1 MTIGFGQRL
10 AQAFD
15 SAGQLC
21 VGIDPHSYLLAEWN
35 LPDTAVGARDLA
47 MRVVDAAVGQ
57 AAIVKPQVAFF
68 ERFGSAGYSA
78 LEDVFAAAHS
88 AGLLVIADAKRG
100 DVGSTVEAY
109 GQAWLTPGSPLE
121 ADAMTVSAYQ
131 GLGSLAAPLELAER
145 HGKGLFVLA
154 ATSNPEA
161 AGLQT
166 AELVADAGPGQ
177 AGAGKAGTGKTGT
190 GRTVAA
196 SIVDDVIGWNQ
207 QHGQAIGSIG
217 VVLGATVDLGDYGI
231 SLDSLATQPATPILA
246 PGFGHQGARYDQL
259 GTLFGAAAPY
269 VVVSASR
276 SILSAG
282 PDGIAA
288 AIGAQASEVAAIRR
302 TSLRRTS
309 QGDQW
314 SE

>member
-15 SAGQLC
+15 AAGQLC
-21 VGIDPHSYLLAEWN
+21 VGIDPHGYLLAEWN
-35 LPDTAVGARDLA
+35 LPDTAVGARELA
-47 MRVVDAAVGQ
+47 LRVVDAAVGQ

-68 ERFGSAGYSA
+68 ERFGAAGYSA
-78 LEDVFAAAHS
+78 LEDVLVVARA

-121 ADAMTVSAYQ
+121 ADAMTISAYQ
-131 GLGSLAAPLELAER
+131 GLGSLAAPMELAER

-161 AGLQT
+161 AALQT
-166 AELVADAGPGQ
+166 AALVAEE
-177 AGAGKAGTGKTGT
+177 GK
-190 GRTVAA
+190 GRTVAR

-217 VVLGATVDLGDYGI
+217 VVLGATVALNDYGV
-231 SLDSLATQPATPILA
+231 SLDALSGTALSGTGLATHPATPILA

-259 GTLFGAAAPY
+259 ETLFGPAAQY

-288 AIGAQASEVAAIRR
+288 AIQAQAREVAAVRR
-302 TSLRRTS
+302 SS

>member
-1 MTIGFGQRL
+1 MTVGFGVRL
-10 AQAFD
+10 ADAFD
-15 SAGQLC
+15 AAGPLC
-21 VGIDPHSYLLAEWN
+21 VGIDPHGYLLAEWN
-35 LPDTAVGARDLA
+35 LPDTAAGARELA
-47 MRVVDAAVGQ
+47 LRVVDAAVGQ

-78 LEDVFAAAHS
+78 LEDVFVAARS

-121 ADAMTVSAYQ
+121 ADAMTISAYQ
-131 GLGSLAAPLELAER
+131 GLGSLAAPMELAER

-161 AGLQT
+161 AALQT
-166 AELVADAGPGQ
+166 AELVAGTGIR
-177 AGAGKAGTGKTGT
+177 KAGTGKS
-190 GRTVAA
+190 VAA
-196 SIVDDVIGWNQ
+196 SIVDDVIEWNQ
-207 QHGQAIGSIG
+207 RHGQAIGSIG
-217 VVLGATVDLGDYGI
+217 VVLGATVDLNDYGV
-231 SLDSLATQPATPILA
+231 SLDSFAGSGASATPILA

-259 GTLFGAAAPY
+259 GTLFGPAAPY

-288 AIGAQASEVAAIRR
+288 AIGEQAREVAAVRR
-302 TSLRRTS
+302 ISLRRTS

>member
-15 SAGQLC
+15 AAGQLC
-21 VGIDPHSYLLAEWN
+21 VGIDPHGYLLAEWN
-35 LPDTAVGARDLA
+35 LPDTAVGARELA
-47 MRVVDAAVGQ
+47 LRVVDAAVGQ

-68 ERFGSAGYSA
+68 ERFGAAGYSA
-78 LEDVFAAAHS
+78 LEDILAVARA

-121 ADAMTVSAYQ
+121 ADAMTISAYQ
-131 GLGSLAAPLELAER
+131 GLGSLAAPMELAER

-161 AGLQT
+161 AALQT
-166 AELVADAGPGQ
+166 AELVAGEGKRRSVAG
-177 AGAGKAGTGKTGT
+177 
-190 GRTVAA
+190 

-217 VVLGATVDLGDYGI
+217 VVLGATVDLNDYGV
-231 SLDSLATQPATPILA
+231 SLDSLSGTGLATHPATPILA

-259 GTLFGAAAPY
+259 ETLFGPAAPY

-276 SILSAG
+276 NILSAG

-288 AIGAQASEVAAIRR
+288 AIQAQAREVAAVRR
-302 TSLRRTS
+302 TA